1 MFDVLRDF
9 LVDVHMAFCV
19 HLKRDLA
26 AVVFRGFPEV
36 VVILVF
42 VVLVVKV
49 VFIAAV
55 LRVSSRLFNLRS
67 IGVAFFLI
75 PVLRIVGTILSFLV

>member
-1 MFDVLRDF
+1 VFNVLRDF
-9 LVDVHMAFCV
+9 LVDVHVAICV

-26 AVVFRGFPEV
+26 AVVFRGFPEMV
-36 VVILVF
+36 IILVF
-42 VVLVVKV
+42 VVLVVKE
-49 VFIAAV
+49 VFIVAV
-55 LRVSSRLFNLRS
+55 LRVSSWLYGLRC